1 MSSAFGKMTIQ
12 GRDRIAGPG
21 VSIQHTYDYFD
32 SLISEKGYINFIYED
47 KKELVLK
54 HFREKAAQG
63 NDRKKTHAQLVIL
76 LPPNEQRIELHKFV
90 QYQEKLFADAQARA
104 QREAEAEAEAKRQR
118 EARAEAQRQEAER
131 QREAQRQEAER
142 QANAALRAK
151 LNANNAQKTPR
162 TRKRNQ
168 NKANRNTRN
177 LLASNINNAPINQQ
191 ILRGRQVRLANPN
204 SRVQAIQD
212 NRDGA
217 EYLEYQLISAIPR
230 STDTEGLKQLYKEHF
245 KPFLKIK
252 HLLESVNKKIGVIN
266 RKKKMTQVE
275 KNTEIGKLIALM
287 NKLTNMFEK
296 KSSFLKLI
304 ENRIRELIPSIKTH
318 ANFIREVAVPANAAL
333 EEAAPASVAVAAAA
347 ATVPAAAAQ
356 AAPAIPPEYG
366 PQGLRAPGGQL
377 QNEDEDAPP
386 GNATQ
391 AAQVD
396 PARALEEA
404 AARRRIGNQAI
415 AQEARE
421 QAKLIQRAN
430 IQHQA
435 LLMPNPLDE
444 QAQREVEA
452 MMAKKGGRKR
462 TRKHKKSRR
471 N

>member
-12 GRDRIAGPG
+12 ARDRIAGPG

-318 ANFIREVAVPANAAL
+318 ANFINEVAVPADAAL
-333 EEAAPASVAVAAAA
+333 EEAAPASVPAAAAPAAAA
-347 ATVPAAAAQ
+347 AAAALEEAAPAAAA
-356 AAPAIPPEYG
+356 AAAVPPEYG

-386 GNATQ
+386 GNA
-391 AAQVD
+391 AQIQQDVN
-396 PARALEEA
+396 ARVRESNNEIKALEKELKTGAEKVDRLTEA
-404 AARRRIGNQAI
+404 
-415 AQEARE
+415 
-421 QAKLIQRAN
+421 
-430 IQHQA
+430 
-435 LLMPNPLDE
+435 LMMPGSGAP
-444 QAQREVEA
+444 
-452 MMAKKGGRKR
+452 KGGRKR